1 MDSLTLRDS
10 DLSSVPARHLS
21 SLTSCVTRR
30 LCFRNVNGCDL
41 VRILTSLKCRCL
53 EIQKQSLGRQETRAL
68 VQAMESDVTM
78 VKLGNGMD
86 GEMTL
91 DIGVLTEFSWQNE
104 RLRLLAL
111 YYKTATRYREEVRD
125 WVRAL
130 AGTTSLKITE

>member
-1 MDSLTLRDS
+1 
-10 DLSSVPARHLS
+10 
-21 SLTSCVTRR
+21 
-30 LCFRNVNGCDL
+30 
-41 VRILTSLKCRCL
+41 
-53 EIQKQSLGRQETRAL
+53 
-68 VQAMESDVTM
+68 MESDVTM